1 MSACKWQSSSS
12 RIYKKNSHY
21 FCLLFVEFSAFF
33 NLEIHIWQ
41 LNDCNIRSNK
51 TNHNAHIKLTSH
63 EAAISYDRFVLFQR
77 VFQMFYAYVYVFL
90 AWSFVF
96 IPKKCLFKKK
106 ILIQTGAQLWTFI
119 CFFIHWNFESNAV
132 IWCTKKYAWV
142 PVINI
147 LSSHKLIRHL
157 QYTSG

>member
-106 ILIQTGAQLWTFI
+106 SWFKQGRSSEPLFVFLSIETLNRMQSFDAQKI
-119 CFFIHWNFESNAV
+119 C
-132 IWCTKKYAWV
+132 
-142 PVINI
+142 
-147 LSSHKLIRHL
+147 LSTCYQHSLKP
-157 QYTSG
+157 